1 MSDRAPVAVVVPVHG
16 RLDLAE
22 RCVRAVDATTDP
34 AVPLVVVDDHGAE
47 RVDDTLLA
55 SWARSPREVR
65 LVRNDRNLGFP
76 RTVNRAL
83 AEVPGH
89 HVALV
94 NSDVV
99 VADGWLEELRAVLG
113 DVPAGERVASATALA
128 NEASI
133 ASVPLPPHAGGPG
146 SVEAAAEQAA
156 RRLRAAPSDLP
167 RSVHLPVAIGH
178 CVLLH
183 ADALGALGGFDEVF
197 SPGYGEEVDWSM
209 RAVRAGW
216 THRLA
221 LRCYV
226 LHDGGGSFGRSR
238 SRTWLRR
245 RHEARLLARY
255 PLQFVRL
262 RLQARRPGP
271 LREAVSAAAAL
282 VAGAPSDR

>member
-47 RVDDTLLA
+47 RVDDALLA
-55 SWARSPREVR
+55 SWLGSGREAR
-65 LVRNDRNLGFP
+65 LVRNERNLGFP

-89 HVALV
+89 DVALV

-99 VADGWLEELRAVLG
+99 VGEGWLEELRAVLH
-113 DVPAGERVASATALA
+113 DAPAGERVASATAVA

-133 ASVPLPPHAGGPG
+133 ASVPLPPHTRGPG
-146 SVEAAAEQAA
+146 AVVDAARTAG
-156 RRLRAAPSDLP
+156 RRLRESADLP
-167 RSVHLPVAIGH
+167 RSVELPVAIGH
-178 CVLLH
+178 CVLLR
-183 ADALGALGGFDEVF
+183 ADAVAALGGFDEVF

-238 SRTWLRR
+238 GRAWLRR

-255 PLQFVRL
+255 PVQFVRL
-262 RLQARRPGP
+262 RVRARRPGP
-271 LREAVSAAAAL
+271 LRDAVTAAAAL
-282 VAGAPSDR
+282 VGGTRSAR